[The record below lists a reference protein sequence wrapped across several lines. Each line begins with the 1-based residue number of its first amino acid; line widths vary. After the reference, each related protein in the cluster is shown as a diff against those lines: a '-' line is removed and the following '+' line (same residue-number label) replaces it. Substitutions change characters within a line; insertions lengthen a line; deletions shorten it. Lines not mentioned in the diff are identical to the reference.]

1 MLRPFTICVRGFF
14 MKMMENIFHF
24 IKYKFIIIYR
34 FCQSRNNVLVVYM
47 HMRPRPGLQLMVVLL
62 GLLCSEYEWS
72 VCRRREVHYRRK
84 IQFKFLTGAQY
95 INLVLNIM

>member
-1 MLRPFTICVRGFF
+1 

-72 VCRRREVHYRRK
+72 VCRRQKCIIEG
-84 IQFKFLTGAQY
+84 KF
-95 INLVLNIM
+95 NLSF